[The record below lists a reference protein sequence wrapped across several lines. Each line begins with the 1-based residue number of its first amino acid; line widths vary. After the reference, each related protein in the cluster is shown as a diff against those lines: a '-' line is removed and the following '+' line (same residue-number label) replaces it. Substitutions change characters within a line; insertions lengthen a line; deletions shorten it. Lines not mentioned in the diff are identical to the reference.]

1 MSELLEAEM
10 RPDVE
15 LLLLSWTQM
24 VAVEMIV
31 EDEEAMS
38 AKSEL
43 ASMLMTD
50 FGVTDLKVKE
60 RTYETYEVSYRERGE
75 EKVIYFD
82 TNEVESIYDL

>member
-24 VAVEMIV
+24 AAVEMIV
-31 EDEEAMS
+31 ADEEALA
-38 AKSEL
+38 AKADL

-60 RTYETYEVSYRERGE
+60 RTYEFYEVSYREKDE
-75 EKVIYFD
+75 EKVIQFE
-82 TNEVESIYDL
+82 TKEVESIYDL

>member
-60 RTYETYEVSYRERGE
+60 RTYETYEVSYRERDE
-75 EKVIYFD
+75 EKVIYFE
-82 TNEVESIYDL
+82 TKEVESIYDL